1 MNIADRVNMV
11 KDQLAR
17 AAESSGRTPD
27 SIQMVAVSKYQPAE
41 RVLEAYNAGCRHFG
55 ENYVQEA
62 ANKREL
68 LGQLQDATW
77 HLIGGLQSNKS
88 ALAVQTFDIV
98 QTLDR
103 PKLASALA
111 AAAMAQGKVLQVV
124 LQVDLTGATGRSGC
138 APADI
143 PGLVDFVMQQ
153 PGLQLRGL
161 MAMAPVGIGDAETR
175 NAFASVRQLYEA
187 LPTQCQG
194 ILSMGMSGD
203 FPLAIAEGANVVRV
217 GTAIFGERP
226 MVS

>member
-1 MNIADRVNMV
+1 MNIVDRVNMV
-11 KDQLAR
+11 KDQLIR
-17 AAESSGRTPD
+17 AAESSGRTPE
-27 SIQMVAVSKYQPAE
+27 SIQLVAVSKYQTAE

-62 ANKREL
+62 ANKRAQ
-68 LGQLQDATW
+68 LGEMSDAVW

-103 PKLASALA
+103 RKLATALA
-111 AAAMAQGKVLQVV
+111 DAAAGQGKVLQVV
-124 LQVDLTGATGRSGC
+124 LQVDLTGAAGRSGC

-143 PGLVDFVMQQ
+143 PGLAEQVLQL
-153 PGLQLRGL
+153 PSLQLRGL
-161 MAMAPVGIGDAETR
+161 MAMAPAGIGEAATR
-175 NAFASVRQLYEA
+175 KAFASVRHLYDA
-187 LPTQCQG
+187 LPMQCQG

-203 FPLAIAEGANVVRV
+203 FPLAIAEGATVVRV

>member
-27 SIQMVAVSKYQPAE
+27 SIQLVAVSKYQPAE
-41 RVLEAYNAGCRHFG
+41 RVLDAYNAGCRHFG

-111 AAAMAQGKVLQVV
+111 DAATAQGKVLQVV

-138 APADI
+138 APVDI
-143 PGLVDFVMQQ
+143 PGLAEFVMQR

-161 MAMAPVGIGDAETR
+161 MAMAPVGIGDVGTR
-175 NAFASVRQLYEA
+175 KAFACVRQLYEA

>member
-27 SIQMVAVSKYQPAE
+27 SIQLVAVSKYQPAE
-41 RVLEAYNAGCRHFG
+41 RVLDAYNAGCRHFG

-62 ANKREL
+62 ANKRAL
-68 LGQLQDATW
+68 LGQLLDATW

-88 ALAVQTFDIV
+88 TLAVQTFDIV

-111 AAAMAQGKVLQVV
+111 AAATAQGKVLQVV

-143 PGLVDFVMQQ
+143 PGLAEFVMQQ

-161 MAMAPVGIGDAETR
+161 MAMAPVGIGDVDTR
-175 NAFASVRQLYEA
+175 KAFASVRQLYDA
-187 LPTQCQG
+187 LPTQCKG

>member
-27 SIQMVAVSKYQPAE
+27 SIQLVAVSKYQPAE
-41 RVLEAYNAGCRHFG
+41 RVLDAYNAGCRHFG

-62 ANKREL
+62 ANKRAL
-68 LGQLQDATW
+68 LGQMQGVTW

-111 AAAMAQGKVLQVV
+111 AAATAQGKVLQVV
-124 LQVDLTGATGRSGC
+124 LQVDLTE
-138 APADI
+138 
-143 PGLVDFVMQQ
+143 FVMQQ

-161 MAMAPVGIGDAETR
+161 MARAPVGIGDVGTR
-175 NAFASVRQLYEA
+175 EAFASVRQLYDV

>member
-27 SIQMVAVSKYQPAE
+27 SIQLVAVSKYQPAE
-41 RVLEAYNAGCRHFG
+41 RVLDAYNAGCRHFG

-62 ANKREL
+62 ANKRAL

-111 AAAMAQGKVLQVV
+111 AAATAQGKVLQVV
-124 LQVDLTGATGRSGC
+124 LQVDLTGASGRSGC

-143 PGLVDFVMQQ
+143 PGLAEFVMQQ

-161 MAMAPVGIGDAETR
+161 MAMAPVGIGDVDTR
-175 NAFASVRQLYEA
+175 KAFASVRQLYDA
-187 LPTQCQG
+187 LPTQCQD

>member
-27 SIQMVAVSKYQPAE
+27 SIQLVAVSKYQPAE
-41 RVLEAYNAGCRHFG
+41 RVLDAYNAGCRHFG

-62 ANKREL
+62 ANKRAL
-68 LGQLQDATW
+68 LGQMQGVTW

-88 ALAVQTFDIV
+88 ALAAQTFDIV

-111 AAAMAQGKVLQVV
+111 AAATEQGKVLQVV

-143 PGLVDFVMQQ
+143 PGLAEFVMQQ

-161 MAMAPVGIGDAETR
+161 MAMAPVGIGDVGTR
-175 NAFASVRQLYEA
+175 KAFVSVRLLYDA

>member
-27 SIQMVAVSKYQPAE
+27 SIQLVAVSKYQPAE
-41 RVLEAYNAGCRHFG
+41 RVLDAYNAGCRHFG

-111 AAAMAQGKVLQVV
+111 AAAKKNIRV
-124 LQVDLTGATGRSGC
+124 S
-138 APADI
+138 
-143 PGLVDFVMQQ
+143 
-153 PGLQLRGL
+153 
-161 MAMAPVGIGDAETR
+161 
-175 NAFASVRQLYEA
+175 NALKR
-187 LPTQCQG
+187 
-194 ILSMGMSGD
+194 I
-203 FPLAIAEGANVVRV
+203 
-217 GTAIFGERP
+217 
-226 MVS
+226 

>member
-17 AAESSGRTPD
+17 AAESSGRTPE
-27 SIQMVAVSKYQPAE
+27 SIQLVAVSKYQPAC

-62 ANKREL
+62 ANKRVEL
-68 LGQLQDATW
+68 GDLVDAKW

-88 ALAVQTFDIV
+88 ALAAQTFDII
-98 QTLDR
+98 QTIDR
-103 PKLASALA
+103 LKLATALSDA
-111 AAAMAQGKVLQVV
+111 ASRQGKVLQVL
-124 LQVDLTGATGRSGC
+124 LQVDLTGADGRSGC
-138 APADI
+138 APAAI
-143 PGLVDFVMQQ
+143 PELVEQVVPL
-153 PGLQLRGL
+153 PGLQLKGL
-161 MAMAPVGIGDAETR
+161 MAMAPFGIGETATR
-175 NAFASVRQLYEA
+175 RAFALVKELHDA
-187 LPTQCQG
+187 LPSQCQG

-203 FPLAIAEGANVVRV
+203 FPLAIAEGATVVRV

>member
-27 SIQMVAVSKYQPAE
+27 SIQLVAVSKYQTAE

-62 ANKREL
+62 ANKRA
-68 LGQLQDATW
+68 QLDQMSDAIW

-103 PKLASALA
+103 LKLATALA
-111 AAAMAQGKVLQVV
+111 DAAAGQGKVLQVV
-124 LQVDLTGATGRSGC
+124 LQVDLTGAAGRSGC

-143 PGLVDFVMQQ
+143 PHMVEQVLQR
-153 PGLQLRGL
+153 PSLQLRGL
-161 MAMAPVGIGDAETR
+161 MAMAPAGIGDAETR
-175 NAFASVRQLYEA
+175 KEFASVRRLYDA

-203 FPLAIAEGANVVRV
+203 FPLAIAEGATVVRV

>member
-17 AAESSGRTPD
+17 AAESSGRTPE
-27 SIQMVAVSKYQPAE
+27 SIQLVAVSKYQPAE

-62 ANKREL
+62 ANKRAL
-68 LGQLQDATW
+68 LGQMSDATL

-103 PKLASALA
+103 PKLANALA
-111 AAAMAQGKVLQVV
+111 DAAKGQGKVLQVV
-124 LQVDLTGATGRSGC
+124 LQVDLTGAAGRSGC
-138 APADI
+138 APAEI
-143 PGLVDFVMQQ
+143 PKLAEQVIQL
-153 PGLQLRGL
+153 PSLQLRGL
-161 MAMAPVGIGDAETR
+161 MAMAPLGIGDVETR
-175 NAFASVRQLYEA
+175 KAFASVRKLYDA
-187 LPTQCQG
+187 LPVQCQG

-203 FPLAIAEGANVVRV
+203 YPLAIAEGATVVRV

>member
-11 KDQLAR
+11 NDQVAR
-17 AAESSGRTPD
+17 AAELSGRTPD
-27 SIQMVAVSKYQPAE
+27 SIKLVAVSKYQPAE

-62 ANKREL
+62 ANKRAL
-68 LGQLQDATW
+68 LGQLHDATW

-103 PKLASALA
+103 PKLISALA
-111 AAAMAQGKVLQVV
+111 DAAMAQGKVLQVV
-124 LQVDLTGATGRSGC
+124 LQVDLTGAVGRSGC
-138 APADI
+138 APVDI
-143 PGLVDFVMQQ
+143 PVMVELIMQR

-161 MAMAPVGIGDAETR
+161 MAMAPVETGDAETR
-175 NAFASVRQLYEA
+175 KAFASVRQLYYA

>member
-27 SIQMVAVSKYQPAE
+27 SIQLVAVSKYQPAE
-41 RVLEAYNAGCRHFG
+41 RVLDAYNAGCRHFG

-143 PGLVDFVMQQ
+143 PGMVDFVMQQ

-175 NAFASVRQLYEA
+175 NAFASVRQLYKA

>member
-17 AAESSGRTPD
+17 AAESSGRTPE
-27 SIQMVAVSKYQPAE
+27 SIQLVAVSKYQPAE
-41 RVLEAYNAGCRHFG
+41 RVLEAYNAGCRQFG

-62 ANKREL
+62 ANKRAL
-68 LGQLQDATW
+68 LGQMSDATW

-103 PKLASALA
+103 PKLANALA
-111 AAAMAQGKVLQVV
+111 DAAKGQGKVLQVV
-124 LQVDLTGATGRSGC
+124 LQVDLTGAAGRSGC

-143 PGLVDFVMQQ
+143 PKLAEQVTQL

-161 MAMAPVGIGDAETR
+161 MAMAPLGIGDIETR
-175 NAFASVRQLYEA
+175 KAFASVRKLYDA
-187 LPTQCQG
+187 LPVQCQG

-203 FPLAIAEGANVVRV
+203 YPLAIAEGATVVRV

>member
-1 MNIADRVNMV
+1 MNIVDRVNMV

-27 SIQMVAVSKYQPAE
+27 SIQLVAVSKYQPAE
-41 RVLEAYNAGCRHFG
+41 RVLDAYNAGCRHFG

-62 ANKREL
+62 SNKREL

-143 PGLVDFVMQQ
+143 PGMVDFVMQQ

-175 NAFASVRQLYEA
+175 NAFASVRHLYEA

>member
-17 AAESSGRTPD
+17 AAESSGRTPE
-27 SIQMVAVSKYQPAE
+27 SIQLVAVSKYQPAE

-62 ANKREL
+62 ANKRAQ
-68 LGQLQDATW
+68 LGQMSDATW

-88 ALAVQTFDIV
+88 ALAVRTFDIV

-103 PKLASALA
+103 QKLATALA
-111 AAAMAQGKVLQVV
+111 EAALGQDKVLQVV
-124 LQVDLTGATGRSGC
+124 LQVDLTGAAGRSGC

-143 PGLVDFVMQQ
+143 PTLAEQVIQL
-153 PGLQLRGL
+153 PSLQLRGL
-161 MAMAPVGIGDAETR
+161 MAMAPLGIGDAETR
-175 NAFASVRQLYEA
+175 KAFASVRELYDA
-187 LPTQCQG
+187 LPVQCQG

-203 FPLAIAEGANVVRV
+203 YPLAIAEGATVVRV

>member
-17 AAESSGRTPD
+17 AAESSGRTPE
-27 SIQMVAVSKYQPAE
+27 SIQLVAVSKYQPAE

-62 ANKREL
+62 ANKRAL
-68 LGQLQDATW
+68 LGQLSDATW

-103 PKLASALA
+103 PKLANALA
-111 AAAMAQGKVLQVV
+111 DAAKGQGKVLQVV
-124 LQVDLTGATGRSGC
+124 LQVDLTGAAGRSGC

-143 PGLVDFVMQQ
+143 PKLAEQVTQL

-161 MAMAPVGIGDAETR
+161 MAMAPLGIGDTETR
-175 NAFASVRQLYEA
+175 KAFASVRKLYDA
-187 LPTQCQG
+187 LPVQCQG

-203 FPLAIAEGANVVRV
+203 YPLAIAEGATVVRV

>member
-17 AAESSGRTPD
+17 AAESAGRTPD
-27 SIQMVAVSKYQPAE
+27 SIQLVAVSKYQPAE
-41 RVLEAYNAGCRHFG
+41 RVLDAYNAGCRHFG

-62 ANKREL
+62 ANKRAL

-111 AAAMAQGKVLQVV
+111 AAATAQGKVLQVV

-143 PGLVDFVMQQ
+143 PGLAEFVMQQ

-161 MAMAPVGIGDAETR
+161 MAMAPVGIGDVGTR
-175 NAFASVRQLYEA
+175 KAFASVRQLYDA

>member
-27 SIQMVAVSKYQPAE
+27 SIQLVAVSKYQPAE
-41 RVLEAYNAGCRHFG
+41 RVLDAYNAGCRHFG

-62 ANKREL
+62 ANKRAL

-111 AAAMAQGKVLQVV
+111 AAATVQGKVLQVV

-143 PGLVDFVMQQ
+143 PGLAEFVMQQ

-161 MAMAPVGIGDAETR
+161 MAMAPVGIGDVDTR
-175 NAFASVRQLYEA
+175 KAFASVRLLYDA